1 MSQYYKQMKIIP
13 DFSKKMAVVREL
25 FEETNIL
32 AVAETSPKPEDTK
45 LISPL
50 TYLRNLYITKYSSN
64 F

>member
-1 MSQYYKQMKIIP
+1 MKIIP